1 MAHVNQR
8 VTPSSARTRSL
19 TLMKSVTMISVVSG
33 SRWPRFANWLN
44 SPSVIHNSSRLSVSS
59 LPVVFS
65 CSVPRVPEKPSWP
78 ALWPT
83 KPALSSSSSTV
94 PKSCQKWLVN
104 LRVIFAK
111 RLRRP
116 RKIPLLSFSSTR
128 SIPLRQNVKR
138 LGSFIYCFFP
148 SLTYW

>member
-1 MAHVNQR
+1 MTHVNQR
-8 VTPSSARTRSL
+8 VTPSSVRTRSL
-19 TLMKSVTMISVVSG
+19 TLTKSVMMISVVCE

-44 SPSVIHNSSRLSVSS
+44 SPSVIHNSSRLSASS

-65 CSVPRVPEKPSWP
+65 CLVPPVPEKHLWP

-83 KPALSSSSSTV
+83 KPARFSSSSTV
-94 PKSCQKWLVN
+94 LKSCQKWLVN

-111 RLRRP
+111 RSRRP
-116 RKIPLLSFSSTR
+116 RKTLPLSSSLMR
-128 SIPLRQNVKR
+128 LIPLRQNVKR
-138 LGSFIYCFFP
+138 LSSFMFGFFP